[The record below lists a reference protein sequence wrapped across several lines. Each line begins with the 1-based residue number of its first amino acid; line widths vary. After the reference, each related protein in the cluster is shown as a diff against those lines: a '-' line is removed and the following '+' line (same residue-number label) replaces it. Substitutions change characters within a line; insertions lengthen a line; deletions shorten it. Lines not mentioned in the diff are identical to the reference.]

1 MLPSVPIA
9 SASSIRSA
17 TSIRSAASDAAS
29 PASTV
34 VAVVAAERHGS
45 NAMQVQSI
53 INAVQAAL
61 ASQGSLAGGDVAVEE
76 AIDHLTAA
84 LAPAIRQAA
93 MDLAEQA
100 ACEVRAQ
107 LPDRTVDLILSDGD
121 PSLRIAES
129 AATVEPNSA
138 EELDARI
145 TLRVPPSLKSLIED
159 AADTA
164 GASVNSWVLDALAR
178 RARKPQ
184 QGHGFRT
191 THSFDL

>member
-1 MLPSVPIA
+1 MHVQPI
-9 SASSIRSA
+9 
-17 TSIRSAASDAAS
+17 
-29 PASTV
+29 V
-34 VAVVAAERHGS
+34 NV
-45 NAMQVQSI
+45 
-53 INAVQAAL
+53 VQAAL

-76 AIDHLTAA
+76 AIDHLVSA

-107 LPDRTVDLILSDGD
+107 LPDRTVDLVLADGD
-121 PSLRIAES
+121 PSLRIAEAAVS
-129 AATVEPNSA
+129 AESSAA

-159 AADTA
+159 AAETA
-164 GASVNSWVLDALAR
+164 GASVNSWVLDALSR

-184 QGHGFRT
+184 QAQGVRM

>member
-1 MLPSVPIA
+1 
-9 SASSIRSA
+9 
-17 TSIRSAASDAAS
+17 
-29 PASTV
+29 
-34 VAVVAAERHGS
+34 
-45 NAMQVQSI
+45 MQVQPI

-61 ASQGSLAGGDVAVEE
+61 TDQGSLAGGDVAVEE
-76 AIDHLTAA
+76 AIDHLVTA

-121 PSLRIAES
+121 PALRIAEAS
-129 AATVEPNSA
+129 VAADSTSTED
-138 EELDARI
+138 LDARI
-145 TLRVPPSLKSLIED
+145 TLRVTPSLKTLIES

-164 GASVNSWVLDALAR
+164 GASVNSWVLDALSR

-184 QGHGFRT
+184 SGQGFRT

>member
-1 MLPSVPIA
+1 
-9 SASSIRSA
+9 
-17 TSIRSAASDAAS
+17 
-29 PASTV
+29 
-34 VAVVAAERHGS
+34 
-45 NAMQVQSI
+45 MQVQPI
-53 INAVQAAL
+53 INALHAAL
-61 ASQGSLAGGDVAVEE
+61 AGQGSLAGGDVAVEE
-76 AIDHLTAA
+76 AIDHLVVA

-107 LPDRTVDLILSDGD
+107 LPDRTVDLVLSDGD

-129 AATVEPNSA
+129 AAAAEPTTA

-159 AADTA
+159 AAETA
-164 GASVNSWVLDALAR
+164 GASVNSWVLDALSR
-178 RARKPQ
+178 RARKPAHVQ
-184 QGHGFRT
+184 GFRT

>member
-1 MLPSVPIA
+1 MAV
-9 SASSIRSA
+9 
-17 TSIRSAASDAAS
+17 AA
-29 PASTV
+29 
-34 VAVVAAERHGS
+34 VAAERS
-45 NAMQVQSI
+45 IPTAMQVQPI

-61 ASQGSLAGGDVAVEE
+61 VGQGSLAGGDTAVEE

-93 MDLAEQA
+93 MDLVEQA

-129 AATVEPNSA
+129 AAAVESNSA

-145 TLRVPPSLKSLIED
+145 TLRVPPSLKTLIED

-164 GASVNSWVLDALAR
+164 GASVNSWVLDALSR

-184 QGHGFRT
+184 HGQGLRT

>member
-1 MLPSVPIA
+1 
-9 SASSIRSA
+9 
-17 TSIRSAASDAAS
+17 
-29 PASTV
+29 
-34 VAVVAAERHGS
+34 
-45 NAMQVQSI
+45 MQVQPI

-76 AIDHLTAA
+76 ALDHLVTA

-107 LPDRTVDLILSDGD
+107 LPDRTVDLVLSDGD
-121 PSLRIAES
+121 PTLRIAEPAVTTES
-129 AATVEPNSA
+129 SST

-159 AADTA
+159 AAETA
-164 GASVNSWVLDALAR
+164 GASVNSWVLDALSR
-178 RARKPQ
+178 RTRKPQ
-184 QGHGFRT
+184 HGQGFRL

>member
-1 MLPSVPIA
+1 
-9 SASSIRSA
+9 
-17 TSIRSAASDAAS
+17 
-29 PASTV
+29 
-34 VAVVAAERHGS
+34 
-45 NAMQVQSI
+45 MQIQPI

-76 AIDHLTAA
+76 ALDHLVTA

-107 LPDRTVDLILSDGD
+107 LPDRTVDLVLADGD
-121 PSLRIAES
+121 PSLRIAD
-129 AATVEPNSA
+129 AAVSA
-138 EELDARI
+138 ESNPAEEPDARI
-145 TLRVPPSLKSLIED
+145 TLRITPSLKSLIEG
-159 AADTA
+159 AAETA
-164 GASVNSWVLDALAR
+164 GASVNSWVLDSLAR

-184 QGHGFRT
+184 HGQGFRT

>member
-1 MLPSVPIA
+1 
-9 SASSIRSA
+9 
-17 TSIRSAASDAAS
+17 
-29 PASTV
+29 
-34 VAVVAAERHGS
+34 
-45 NAMQVQSI
+45 MQVQPI

-61 ASQGSLAGGDVAVEE
+61 TDQGSLAGGDVAVEE
-76 AIDHLTAA
+76 AIDHLVTA

-121 PSLRIAES
+121 PALRIAEAS
-129 AATVEPNSA
+129 VTADSTSA
-138 EELDARI
+138 EELGARI
-145 TLRVPPSLKSLIED
+145 TLRVSPSLKTLIES
-159 AADTA
+159 AAETA
-164 GASVNSWVLDALAR
+164 GASVNSWVLDALSR

-184 QGHGFRT
+184 HGQGYRT

>member
-1 MLPSVPIA
+1 
-9 SASSIRSA
+9 
-17 TSIRSAASDAAS
+17 
-29 PASTV
+29 
-34 VAVVAAERHGS
+34 
-45 NAMQVQSI
+45 MQVQPI

-61 ASQGSLAGGDVAVEE
+61 AGQGSLAGGDAAVEE
-76 AIDHLTAA
+76 ALDHLVAA

-107 LPDRTVDLILSDGD
+107 LPDRTVDLVLADGD
-121 PSLRIAES
+121 PSLRIAE
-129 AATVEPNSA
+129 ATTPVEAIGS

-145 TLRVPPSLKSLIED
+145 TLRIAPSLKSLIED
-159 AADTA
+159 AAETA
-164 GASVNSWVLDALAR
+164 GASVNSWVVDALSR

-184 QGHGFRT
+184 QAQGFRM